1 MNIERI
7 KGLQSI
13 SLAFDLEE
21 MSQILILDQEEDRL
35 LTLSRHRLLF
45 KRDIFSHDF
54 LINSHSD
61 HEEESIFSY
70 IYSPNFINV

>member
-7 KGLQSI
+7 KGLKSI

-21 MSQILILDQEEDRL
+21 MSQILILDQKEDLL
-35 LTLSRHRLLF
+35 LTLSGRRLLF
-45 KRDIFSHDF
+45 KRDISSHDF

-61 HEEESIFSY
+61 HEEGSIFSY
-70 IYSPNFINV
+70 ILSIHQIS

>member
-7 KGLQSI
+7 KGLKSI

-35 LTLSRHRLLF
+35 LTLCRRRLLF

-54 LINSHSD
+54 LINSHTD

-70 IYSPNFINV
+70 ILSIHQIS